1 MSFRNRPVLDRK
13 HRPRWQDE
21 LRTQRL
27 IVGAFAGAIAV
38 AIGIFGATAW
48 SEHYQAHL
56 KQIAVVDDA
65 SFDVDAQRNRM
76 DIIGSELQAAGIDL
90 QSELGGV
97 RDAVIN
103 QQLTFID
110 NQLKA
115 LVGTATDSLVTGR
128 ILETEAPARGITVS
142 NAEIDAEKAR
152 RQSLNDRQ
160 KLSVI
165 TVSALP
171 DGAAATDKPTD
182 ADWARAEADAK
193 AIDAELKG
201 GADFATTAT
210 AKSKDASAS
219 GGGLLGWVEAKD
231 ADFKDYFAEAKD
243 SKVGALLGP
252 TRDATGYHI
261 LHLDNKQAA
270 GPHKLLIDLL
280 AAGGVTD
287 AQYREYLR
295 AELLRTK
302 FRDYFSSK
310 VLTRYQPQRQVAQIF
325 IAADSG
331 VPVPKQRVR
340 HFLAQPIPGAQDQST
355 ATPEQWAAALAR
367 AEAFHAEALKPD
379 ADWATL
385 ATTSDDPGSGSKGGD
400 LGWFD
405 PTTTTFVAEF
415 TKAIAGL
422 TVGAISEPVKTE
434 FGYHIIEVTDQRTSA
449 QGQATDLLATLRKDP
464 SKFTELARQQSEDAS
479 TVATGGDLGWVIPYE
494 LDEPRNT
501 AVFAL
506 TEPNQISDLV
516 TSSTGYYIFKLID
529 SAELRWVPT
538 AQLDSVRSSGF
549 AQWLDAIR
557 ADRQVWI
564 DPAYASSTATG

>member
-27 IVGAFAGAIAV
+27 IVAAFAGAIAV

-56 KQIAVVDDA
+56 KQVAMVDAA

-76 DIIGSELQAAGIDL
+76 DILGSELQAAGLDL
-90 QSELGGV
+90 QSELGGM

-103 QQLTFID
+103 QQLSFIQ
-110 NQLKA
+110 NQLQA

-128 ILETEAPARGITVS
+128 ILETEAPARGISVS
-142 NAEIDAEKAR
+142 DAEIDAEKVR
-152 RQSLNDRQ
+152 RQTLEERQ

-165 TVSALP
+165 TVRALP
-171 DGAAATDKPTD
+171 DTAAATDKPSD
-182 ADWARAEADAK
+182 ADWARAKADAT
-193 AIDAELKG
+193 AIYAELKG

-210 AKSKDASAS
+210 SKSKDASAAS
-219 GGGLLGWVEAKD
+219 GGLLGWIQAKD
-231 ADFKDYFAEAKD
+231 ADYKDYFAEAKTAA
-243 SKVGALLGP
+243 VGALIGP

-261 LHLDNKQAA
+261 LRLDDRRAA
-270 GPHKLLIDLL
+270 GPHELLVKLL
-280 AAGGVTD
+280 AASGVTD
-287 AQYREYLR
+287 AQYREYLHT
-295 AELLRTK
+295 ELLRTK
-302 FRDYFSSK
+302 FRDYFATK
-310 VLTRYQPQRQVAQIF
+310 VLTSYQPQREVAQIF

-355 ATPEQWAAALAR
+355 ATPEKWAAALAR
-367 AEAFHAEALKPD
+367 ANAFRTAALKPS

-385 ATTSDDPGSGSKGGD
+385 AKTSDDPGSGSKGGD

-405 PTTTTFVAEF
+405 PTSTTFVAEF

-422 TVGAISEPVKTE
+422 TLNELSEPVKTQ
-434 FGYHIIEVTDQRTSA
+434 FGYHIIQVTDQRTSA
-449 QGQATDLLATLRKDP
+449 QEEATSLLATLKKDP
-464 SKFTELARQQSEDAS
+464 TRFTELATQQSEDAS
-479 TVATGGDLGWVIPYE
+479 TVAKGGDLGWLIPYQLE
-494 LDEPRNT
+494 EPRNT

-506 TEPNQISDLV
+506 TKPNQIGELV
-516 TSSTGYYIFKLID
+516 KSASGYYIFKLID
-529 SAELRWVPT
+529 SAELRFVPQ
-538 AQLDSVRSSGF
+538 AQLDSVRGTGF
-549 AQWLDAIR
+549 TRWLDALR
-557 ADRQVWI
+557 ADRQIWI
-564 DPAYASSTATG
+564 DPAYAPPTATG